1 MHLSWSSKL
10 YAEAGKKDQLYRI
23 WKHYGQTRKVFNKGY
38 MTMMGL
44 LLKLDDVKGA
54 EKTLRNWTSKNLP
67 YDFGLPSSL
76 IDAHCKNGLLE
87 KAQPLINHAETK
99 KGVT

>member
-54 EKTLRNWTSKNLP
+54 EKTLRNSTLQKWSFRKSSIPYKSCRNKKRRNL
-67 YDFGLPSSL
+67 S
-76 IDAHCKNGLLE
+76 
-87 KAQPLINHAETK
+87 
-99 KGVT
+99 